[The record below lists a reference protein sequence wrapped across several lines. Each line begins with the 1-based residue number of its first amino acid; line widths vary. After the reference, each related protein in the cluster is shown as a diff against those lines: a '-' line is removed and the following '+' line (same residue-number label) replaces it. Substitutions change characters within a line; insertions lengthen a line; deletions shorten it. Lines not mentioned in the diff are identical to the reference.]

1 MYLPKNAIFEGA
13 LNLPSFLL
21 LKKKALP
28 EKKEIGD
35 DFDLVE

>member
-1 MYLPKNAIFEGA
+1 VIIILGVT
-13 LNLPSFLL
+13 SFLL